1 VLVTCIMFSQIQP
14 NSAAAVYFPI
24 VPKKIGKIKLK
35 IEARSLYAA
44 DAIEKELLVEVWSKL
59 G

>member
-1 VLVTCIMFSQIQP
+1 MFSQIQP